1 LLDFELQSS
10 NRAGLSPAALKK
22 IKNDGENNAQEQGSG
37 EREIERRVFAAIN
50 NVAWKAAKRKM
61 SASEEKHYA
70 SG

>member
-1 LLDFELQSS
+1 
-10 NRAGLSPAALKK
+10 LKK
-22 IKNDGENNAQEQGSG
+22 VKNDGENNAQEQGGG

-50 NVAWKAAKRKM
+50 NVAGKAAKRKM